1 MKNSKNNRQIRYSH
15 FYPGAGK
22 ELAKK
27 IEILINQEKKEA
39 APAAIPE
46 NIEVDMV
53 EGSPLGREEK
63 ASIFYPKQ
71 KSRVMI
77 ISGKTIGTYSGNMES
92 ILIPKWCT
100 ATDSHHIWI

>member
-53 EGSPLGREEK
+53 EGSPLGRESPYLLSK
-63 ASIFYPKQ
+63 AGKQGNDHIRKNKRNIF
-71 KSRVMI
+71 
-77 ISGKTIGTYSGNMES
+77 
-92 ILIPKWCT
+92 
-100 ATDSHHIWI
+100 DSHHIWI